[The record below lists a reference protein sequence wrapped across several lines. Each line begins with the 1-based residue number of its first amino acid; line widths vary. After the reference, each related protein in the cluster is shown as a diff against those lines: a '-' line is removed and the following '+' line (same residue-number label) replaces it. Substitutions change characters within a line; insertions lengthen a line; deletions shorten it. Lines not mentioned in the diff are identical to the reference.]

1 MLNSSRKPGATR
13 KAESYLSILCENL
26 LAKSDFLA
34 SRKVR
39 VYEYD
44 RFQFVKKRL
53 SRINGCCY
61 IKLPCSPMYFFSRNR
76 CPYRGVNLPGFLRET
91 RTRICIHIFITN
103 CGSRKTPDMASV
115 PSCCSLAIKQEVWL
129 QLNPYQP
136 IIELGRGH
144 WAPRPWRA
152 RLQGRR
158 RSLGLD
164 LSSAALR
171 KAGTGFFLANLGCI

>member
-44 RFQFVKKRL
+44 RSQVVKKGSLEPR
-53 SRINGCCY
+53 GVVTG
-61 IKLPCSPMYFFSRNR
+61 KLLCSPMHFFSRNR

-91 RTRICIHIFITN
+91 RTRIHFMHWRCVKSALSLPCYACFVCWCCAFFPRKSPDSSQSQTQID
-103 CGSRKTPDMASV
+103 SRFPRVALSAPPQLQLHPLGYLLV
-115 PSCCSLAIKQEVWL
+115 PSYPKNDRNDKENIK
-129 QLNPYQP
+129 
-136 IIELGRGH
+136 
-144 WAPRPWRA
+144 
-152 RLQGRR
+152 
-158 RSLGLD
+158 
-164 LSSAALR
+164 
-171 KAGTGFFLANLGCI
+171 